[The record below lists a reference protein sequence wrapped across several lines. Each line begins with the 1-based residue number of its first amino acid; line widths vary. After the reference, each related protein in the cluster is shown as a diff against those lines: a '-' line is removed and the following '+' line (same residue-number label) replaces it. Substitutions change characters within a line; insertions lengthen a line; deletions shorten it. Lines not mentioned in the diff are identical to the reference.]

1 MKLEMNDV
9 LLVVGRSL
17 VYSTRMR
24 PASKHEVK
32 NWQVTERGLSAA
44 SRVEVRSKRVR
55 DYR

>member
-17 VYSTRMR
+17 VYSTPIR

-44 SRVEVRSKRVR
+44 SRVEVRSKRVH